1 MKNYTRIFLTHKVVS
16 FHRFLALPLFGI
28 FFLSG
33 CPFDNNKVFHNSD
46 FLLAISEEGLKYQ
59 SVPLGSLPKLTT
71 HSDVPGKR
79 AAYFVDDIGFI
90 LVEAEAAINA
100 NLLSDLNNSSINFIN
115 ENLILYTHSEN
126 NHEFIKIFQNM
137 KPALS
142 LNQTGIFKYPLVL
155 CLFLAVF
162 IFTERF
168 YSLRRGLTFPRK
180 VEKALQNGEFPDKR
194 WKKRSAAERI
204 VYVAIN
210 EHPSQEALLSYARLE
225 IAAMEKGLYL
235 LEAIIAGAPLIGLLG
250 TATGLV
256 QVFSVLPS
264 TGLSGG
270 TEIFSEGIA
279 LALLTTIIGLGIAIP
294 SLLGHA
300 FLVRVIEK
308 RSASLDWLTARL
320 IDATIQNKVSFS
332 PK

>member
-1 MKNYTRIFLTHKVVS
+1 MASSNK
-16 FHRFLALPLFGI
+16 FLALSLFGI

-33 CPFDNNKVFHNSD
+33 CPFDNNKAFHNSD

-59 SVPLGSLPKLTT
+59 TVPLGSLPKLTT
-71 HSDVPGKR
+71 HSDVSGKR
-79 AAYFVDDIGFI
+79 EAYLIDDIGFI
-90 LVEAEAAINA
+90 LVEGEASIKA
-100 NLLSDLNNSSINFIN
+100 NLLSDLNNSSVNFIN
-115 ENLILYTHSEN
+115 ENLILYTHSGN
-126 NHEFIKIFQNM
+126 NHEFIEIFQNM
-137 KPALS
+137 KPPLS
-142 LNQTGIFKYPLVL
+142 LNQTGIFKYPLGL
-155 CLFLAVF
+155 CLVLAIF
-162 IFTERF
+162 IFTERS
-168 YSLRRGLTFPRK
+168 YSKKRINFSSKSR
-180 VEKALQNGEFPDKR
+180 KALQNGEFPDKR